1 MKKSLF
7 VALAGITLL
16 QVPVTA
22 FAQNDAALDSPERV
36 EHYAAVQPQNETE
49 ALVQL
54 AEKTNAVA
62 AIMANDELTDSDLEA
77 IHEVTY
83 SLETAV
89 DKLRETQT
97 EASEAKLD
105 AVDEAVQALHYASEN
120 HEMAKTKLWF
130 TKLQAAS
137 LEFKNAK

>member
-7 VALAGITLL
+7 AVLAGVALL
-16 QVPVTA
+16 QAPIYA
-22 FAQNDAALDSPERV
+22 FADDDTALDSPKRV
-36 EHYAAVQPQNETE
+36 EHYAAEQPQNETE
-49 ALVQL
+49 ALAQL
-54 AEKTNAVA
+54 AAKTEAVT
-62 AIMANDELTDSDLEA
+62 AIIKNGELTDSDLEA

-137 LEFKNAK
+137 LEFKNAQ

>member
-7 VALAGITLL
+7 AVLAGIALL
-16 QVPVTA
+16 QAPFAA
-22 FAQNDAALDSPERV
+22 FANEGNALDGPERV
-36 EHYAAVQPQNETE
+36 EHYAAEQPQNETE
-49 ALVQL
+49 ALAQL
-54 AEKTNAVA
+54 AEKTEAVA
-62 AIMANDELTDSDLEA
+62 AIMENDELTDSDLEA

-97 EASEAKLD
+97 EASETKLD